1 MKNSLKHYGYYDVLT
16 VGEMDLYI
24 MNEKFYTKEEF
35 MKKMFG
41 EEFMSSENKGE
52 KVQYENLEV

>member
-16 VGEMDLYI
+16 VGTFDLYI
-24 MNEKFYTKEEF
+24 MNEKFYTKKEF

-41 EEFMSSENKGE
+41 EEFMKSENKGE
-52 KVQYENLEV
+52 KVRFIT